1 VAQAPSRKQW
11 RKAARLLYQRR
22 VRIVS
27 AGAGRCVAEVSGDT
41 GVYQVTLE
49 RGEWGCTCALSSFRP
64 SWMCSHAAAVKL
76 AFDSIDREAFRNG
89 RDEDRG

>member
-22 VRIVS
+22 VRIRS
-27 AGAGRCVAEVSGDT
+27 FGRDTCAAEVRGDT
-41 GVYQVTLE
+41 GVYEVTLVN
-49 RGEWGCTCALSSFRP
+49 GEWGCTCALSEFRP
-64 SWMCSHAAAVKL
+64 SWLCSHSAAVKL

-89 RDEDRG
+89 RDTSD